1 MGSMKRVGWWLI
13 LGGLAA
19 SSTASCADSGQTG
32 SPSCAAPQSCV
43 CESLAGR
50 ILTRATLSELGQS
63 DATLVVEQVL
73 TPSEPFG
80 PADVG
85 RKISG
90 SFSATQPCDAAPLKR
105 SDIGDT
111 VLLTFRADE
120 YFYDYC
126 AGYTE
131 CRNSNVECGN
141 LTAAACIDH
150 CAGLCVPDR
159 SASPISLTLLQLL
172 PWTDPIDLGDGTSV
186 SMSDA
191 AQVTNFDT
199 CAERYPPAA
208 GPAPACNDTPTSSN
222 GCALFS
228 GAPVRGSDAPGLVAC
243 SFVALALASAR
254 RHRRTRRRAS
264 F

>member
-1 MGSMKRVGWWLI
+1 MV
-13 LGGLAA
+13 
-19 SSTASCADSGQTG
+19 
-32 SPSCAAPQSCV
+32 
-43 CESLAGR
+43 
-50 ILTRATLSELGQS
+50 SELGQS

-90 SFSATQPCDAAPLKR
+90 SFSATQPCDAAGVKR
-105 SDIGDT
+105 PDIGDT
-111 VLLTFRADE
+111 VLLGFRADE

-126 AGYTE
+126 AGYAE
-131 CRNSNVECGN
+131 CRNSDVECGN

-159 SASPISLTLLQLL
+159 NVSPISVTLLQLL
-172 PWTDPIDLGDGTSV
+172 PWTDPIDLGKGTSV
-186 SMSDA
+186 AMSEA
-191 AQVTNFDT
+191 VEITNFDT
-199 CAERYPPAA
+199 CAERYLPPAD
-208 GPAPACNDTPTSSN
+208 PASACNDTPTNSN
-222 GCALFS
+222 GCALSS
-228 GAPVRGSDAPGLVAC
+228 GAPVRGSGAPGLVAC

-254 RHRRTRRRAS
+254 RHRRTRTRAS